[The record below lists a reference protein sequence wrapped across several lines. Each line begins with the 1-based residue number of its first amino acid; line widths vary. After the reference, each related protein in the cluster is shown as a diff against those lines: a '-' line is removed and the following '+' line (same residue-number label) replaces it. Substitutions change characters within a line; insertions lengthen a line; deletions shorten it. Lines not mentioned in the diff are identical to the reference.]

1 MVLVELEKEMEVKGF
16 YQNPLRVEN
25 TRLKVQSEAE
35 GLQTITEPNTETS
48 PLHPLL
54 LSRKKDKTKL
64 KSDH

>member
-48 PLHPLL
+48 PIHPLL
-54 LSRKKDKTKL
+54 LQGKRTKQNL
-64 KSDH
+64 KVIT